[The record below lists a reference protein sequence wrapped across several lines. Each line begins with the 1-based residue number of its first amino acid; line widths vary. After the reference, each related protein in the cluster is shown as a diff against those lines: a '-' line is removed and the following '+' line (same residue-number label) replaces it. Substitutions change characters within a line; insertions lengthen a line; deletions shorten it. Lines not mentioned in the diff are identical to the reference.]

1 MLDSG
6 DVPQAAED
14 PVVAQASA
22 APKDEEVARAIAKLT
37 PEEATYF
44 MHQLELVQ
52 RKRKIQIT
60 GYLIAMGGWLVT
72 MVFALVYAGTHN
84 AFVVWVFLVPF
95 AFVGA
100 ILYGFGRWA
109 EHIWKTPP
117 RAGAREPQAALPPV
131 AKP

>member
-1 MLDSG
+1 M
-6 DVPQAAED
+6 PQAAED

-37 PEEATYF
+37 PEEAAYF
-44 MHQLELVQ
+44 MHQLELVA

-60 GYLIAMGGWLVT
+60 GYLVAMVGWVIT
-72 MVFALVYAGTHN
+72 MIFALVYTGMHSGI
-84 AFVVWVFLVPF
+84 VVWVFLVPF

-109 EHIWKTPP
+109 EQVWKTPP
-117 RAGAREPQAALPPV
+117 KAARAAAREPGATPPPV

>member
-1 MLDSG
+1 
-6 DVPQAAED
+6 VPQADED

-37 PEEATYF
+37 PEEAAYF

-72 MVFALVYAGTHN
+72 MVLALAYTGMHN
-84 AFVVWVFLVPF
+84 GFVAWVLLVPF

-109 EHIWKTPP
+109 ERVWKAPHRAT
-117 RAGAREPQAALPPV
+117 RAGAREPGATPPPV

>member
-1 MLDSG
+1 M
-6 DVPQAAED
+6 PQADED

-37 PEEATYF
+37 PEEAAYF
-44 MHQLELVQ
+44 MNQLELVA

-60 GYLIAMGGWLVT
+60 GYLIAMIGWLVA
-72 MVFALVYAGTHN
+72 MVFALAYTGMHN
-84 AFVVWVFLVPF
+84 GFVAWVLLVPF

-109 EHIWKTPP
+109 ERVWKTPP
-117 RAGAREPQAALPPV
+117 RATARVAGEPRATRPPE

>member
-1 MLDSG
+1 M
-6 DVPQAAED
+6 PQAAED

-60 GYLIAMGGWLVT
+60 GYLIAMGGWLVS
-72 MVFALVYAGTHN
+72 MFFALAYTGMHN
-84 AFVVWVFLVPF
+84 GFVGWVFLVPF
-95 AFVGA
+95 ALVGA

-109 EHIWKTPP
+109 ERVWKAPP
-117 RAGAREPQAALPPV
+117 RAKAVAQEPRTTRPPE